1 MDSLLDGFRLREIQK
16 LLYTQLHEAN
26 ETLRV
31 AKMREMSKMEQDRAS
46 DAVRIAFDRWNA
58 LVSRREV
65 PDDLKGWDGTGTPPE
80 SRGGASGA

>member
-1 MDSLLDGFRLREIQK
+1 
-16 LLYTQLHEAN
+16 
-26 ETLRV
+26 
-31 AKMREMSKMEQDRAS
+31 MREMSKMEQDRAS